1 MSETNDTM
9 LSGLSGDQ
17 LQNAV
22 QSILR
27 DPAFG
32 KLLSEVQGKGED
44 EPPAVP
50 AITPEMMA
58 KLPQMMTALAPL
70 VGSGAA
76 GESHAK
82 KEGGDTKIAVNDAE
96 RRKKLLMALRPYL
109 SEGRRDA
116 LDGILKVTEMTDL
129 LGGLH
134 LPGSHS

>member
-32 KLLSEVQGKGED
+32 KLLSEVQGKRED

-70 VGSGAA
+70 VGSSA

-82 KEGGDTKIAVNDAE
+82 KEGGDTKSTANDAE

-116 LDGILKVTEMTDL
+116 LDGIVKVTEMTDL

>member
-1 MSETNDTM
+1 MSESKDTI
-9 LSGLSGDQ
+9 LNGLSEDQ

-32 KLLSEVQGKGED
+32 KLLSEVQGMRED

-50 AITPEMMA
+50 TITPEMMA

-70 VGSGAA
+70 VGASG

-82 KEGGDTKIAVNDAE
+82 KEGGDAKNTAGEAE
-96 RRKKLLMALRPYL
+96 KRKKLLMALRPYL

-134 LPGSHS
+134 LPGSRS